1 MKNKTKPTRQQL
13 SAEAITLS
21 IAGLSCREIAKR
33 LGTSPA
39 TISRILNKPD
49 NSHNNSTTTT
59 TTHNT
64 TLDNYKDTP
73 STPTRTDKNQAI
85 IDKVH
90 STVLDIITQI
100 QQVTDGET
108 DIAKLATAADK
119 LSTIAERI
127 TNLAQLNNNNT
138 NTFLADFQARHT
150 SRHKNKN

>member
-59 TTHNT
+59 THNT
-64 TLDNYKDTP
+64 TLEVGT
-73 STPTRTDKNQAI
+73 STFFSSILTI
-85 IDKVH
+85 F
-90 STVLDIITQI
+90 TVL
-100 QQVTDGET
+100 
-108 DIAKLATAADK
+108 
-119 LSTIAERI
+119 
-127 TNLAQLNNNNT
+127 
-138 NTFLADFQARHT
+138 FHT
-150 SRHKNKN
+150 RYIGVE